1 MDAKEILTRYK
12 NGTLDTASATALLR
26 PTPPATPG
34 GAGAAG
40 PPAPSAPAAPGGV
53 DRDRAAALLRAAA
66 GERGPSAVP
75 SDTPSLPAPAT
86 PGAVDRADAAAL
98 LWAAA
103 GEGRPAAGTPAP
115 AAPGGVDRDRAAA
128 LLRATAGQRGPAAGA
143 AEVPARPAPG
153 GVGHDR
159 TAAGAAGTSS
169 RPAPAAPGG
178 VDRDRAAALL
188 RAAAGENGPAA
199 DMAEGP
205 SRPLLAE
212 PDAVDRDRA
221 AALLRAASG
230 QRGPAAGAAEAP
242 SRPAPGGVGHDRTA
256 AGAATASARPAPG
269 GVDRAEAAAL
279 LRAAAGERRP
289 GGDGP
294 AGGSLERTLP
304 AAAGTA
310 GRVLE
315 PVAVIGYSARFPGA
329 EDADTFWQRL
339 LAGDDLVTEVPAER
353 WKIDEHYDPRPEAE
367 GKSVSKWG
375 AFVDGADRFDAAFF
389 KMPPREAELTDP
401 QARLFL
407 QEAWRALEHA
417 GQRTADLAGTR
428 CGVHA
433 GVMMND
439 YQDLIERTSEHARL
453 AQVMQGNSNSLLAA
467 RIAYHLDLKGPAVT
481 VDTACSSS
489 LVALHQACQ
498 ALWLGDADM
507 MLVGGVTLYLT
518 ELPHVFMSRA
528 GMLSPTGRCRPFD
541 AAADGIVPGEGCAVV
556 VLKPLSRAL
565 ADADPVHA
573 VIRASGLN
581 QDGRT
586 NGITAPSAASQAR
599 LIGDTLGR
607 FGLDAS
613 GLDYVEAHGTGTPLG
628 DPIEVT
634 ALNKVFAPAAR
645 PAGSV
650 PIGSVKGN
658 VGHTSAAAGLAG
670 LLKAIGVVRTG
681 DIPPSLH
688 CTPHTLNPA
697 IPFGEGPFTVATE
710 RRTLPAAPGG
720 RPRRAS
726 VSSFGFSG
734 TNAYV
739 VVEQAPHRPAPT
751 PADRPVTV
759 PLSGRRPTAPADRA
773 AELARWLRSPAGADA
788 ALTDLAHTL
797 ACARDHHPHRVA
809 LLVADRAELL
819 DSLDKLAAGEP
830 DPRRIDP
837 ATDPAHH
844 GDDPRHHDARR
855 YVAGHT
861 VDWSSTCPPAGHRRI
876 PAPGYAFAPDRHYA
890 VPALPPAAPASDE
903 PPLDEPP
910 LDERL
915 LDELVLRTP
924 GWQDSP
930 LPDRQPPALPL
941 LAHDPA
947 GDLAAALG
955 AGSLDA
961 LPAVQD
967 TAPDAVALVLRLT
980 GDETAAFDAVREV
993 LAAFR
998 TQRITLLAVTADV
1011 LRADAARALVQSL
1024 RQENP
1029 RLTGRAL
1036 LLADDGPAAAP
1047 LIRAELACPEPE
1059 FGHLADLRTARRARR
1074 VLHPATLP
1082 QDGFTP
1088 RPDGVYLI
1096 TGGTGGIG
1104 RDLAARLTAHPG
1116 TRVVVCGRTPLADL
1130 DPAHRP
1136 APGGPLRYVRADIAA
1151 PGGAAALV
1159 SDILTHEGTL
1169 TGVFH
1174 AAGVVRDAY
1183 LLRKNSD
1190 DVAAVLAPKT
1200 TGTTALDEATAAL
1213 RLDVF
1218 VLFSSVAA
1226 VSGNI
1231 GQSDYAYANGRLDAF
1246 AEHRAALVAAGQ
1258 RHGRTLSV
1266 QWPLWDVPGM
1276 TIPEPVRRVV
1286 EEHVGMVPLPAALG
1300 ARALERLLSA
1310 KGPQV
1315 VSLFHGR
1322 TEAWHRHLQ
1331 NLHLL
1336 PTPAPAPVS
1345 APEPNA
1351 GPEPVAAPRAG
1362 AATPDG
1368 DLVGLVARTVAE
1380 TLGHAAGTIGP
1391 RTSLEALGLDS
1402 VMIRTLASK
1411 LSARIAPIGPDAL
1424 FGVRDVHELAGHLA
1438 RSLPAAPSTPTPTP
1452 TPTPVPAPAPT
1463 PVPAP
1468 VPAVASTPAAGT
1480 GREPAREPAA
1490 APAGRTAAQEAFA
1503 VVGLAGR
1510 YPGADGPDAFWENLL
1525 VGKDTVGD
1533 LPTDRWADSG
1543 GVRAKGH
1550 FLDRVDAFDAA
1561 FFGLSAH
1568 EAAFTDPQERL
1579 FLEVAWEA
1587 MEDAG
1592 LTGTRLDALTAPDG
1606 EPRSVGVFAG
1616 ITSADYPLLGA
1627 ERWAAGERDMPSG
1640 HYWSLPNRL
1649 SYLLDLRG
1657 PSQPVDTACSSSLVA
1672 LHQAVEALRQ
1682 GECEAALVG
1691 GVNLYLHPS
1700 RFRMLARSG
1709 FLAEDGLCR
1718 SFGAGGAGFGP
1729 GEGAGAVV
1737 LKRLSRALADGDT
1750 VYALVRGTAV
1760 AHGGRTNGFTAPS
1773 PRAQARVLREA
1784 LRRSGTDP
1792 ATVNVIEAHGTG
1804 TELGDPVELTALN
1817 DTYGRGAAAG
1827 VPCSIGS
1834 VKSAVGHGESAA
1846 GITALTKVLLQLRHK
1861 TLAPTLHAEP
1871 VNPRLRLQDTRFT
1884 LQHEAGPWPRLRDE
1898 DGRELPR
1905 RAGISSFGA
1914 GGVNAHVIVE
1924 EYEPPAPTPAD
1935 DGAPQLVL
1943 LSAPSGEHLTAT
1955 ARRLAAHLTGPAA
1968 ATSLAAIARTLRTGR
1983 AAREHRLAVVATD
1996 TAELAAALARF
2007 TDGTPGT
2014 PGAGTVRTGTVAR
2027 DRAAQAPET
2036 DELVATLWRA
2046 GSLEQLAELWVTGW
2060 EIDPTTAPDGDTGT
2074 PGVVPLPPSA
2084 FLRTRRWLPGP
2095 DTAPAPAPTPAP
2107 APDVTAAPPAA
2118 PTPAPALDVPA
2129 PAPQVAPTAPAP
2141 DTAPAPA
2148 GAGHVAVTSAAVTSA
2163 AAASAAV
2170 PGDPRLPALAALVGE
2185 LAAGPGAEG
2194 PIDHA
2199 RTLVEL
2205 GVDSLGLM
2213 NLRFEITERFG
2224 HTLPLQ
2230 LLSEFSVDEL
2240 LAHLSALHAP
2250 DQA

>member
-12 NGTLDTASATALLR
+12 NGTLDTASATALLH
-26 PTPPATPG
+26 PTPAPA
-34 GAGAAG
+34 A
-40 PPAPSAPAAPGGV
+40 PAPVPAAPGGV

-66 GERGPSAVP
+66 GERHPDGGPAADSSDAP
-75 SDTPSLPAPAT
+75 SHSGPEGPV
-86 PGAVDRADAAAL
+86 AVDRADAAAL

-103 GEGRPAAGTPAP
+103 GEGH
-115 AAPGGVDRDRAAA
+115 PGG
-128 LLRATAGQRGPAAGA
+128 GGPAS
-143 AEVPARPAPG
+143 PA
-153 GVGHDR
+153 
-159 TAAGAAGTSS
+159 T
-169 RPAPAAPGG
+169 
-178 VDRDRAAALL
+178 
-188 RAAAGENGPAA
+188 
-199 DMAEGP
+199 
-205 SRPLLAE
+205 

-221 AALLRAASG
+221 AALLRAAG
-230 QRGPAAGAAEAP
+230 RQGGPAAGEATARP
-242 SRPAPGGVGHDRTA
+242 EPAPGVADTSSHPV
-256 AGAATASARPAPG
+256 PAVPG
-269 GVDRAEAAAL
+269 DHAAAL
-279 LRAAAGERRP
+279 LRAAAGESGPAPADGGSVAGAAGASARPGPGASDAAEGTSPHLRGAADGVDRDRAAALLRAAAEERRP
-289 GGDGP
+289 RGDGP
-294 AGGSLERTLP
+294 ALAPSRPGP
-304 AAAGTA
+304 AAGGQARPGPGG
-310 GRVLE
+310 GRALE

-329 EDADTFWQRL
+329 ADADTFWQRL

-353 WKIDEHYDPRPEAE
+353 WRIEEHYDPRPEAE
-367 GKSVSKWG
+367 GKSVSQWG

-439 YQDLIERTSEHARL
+439 YQDLIERHSEHARL

-565 ADADPVHA
+565 ADGDPVHA
-573 VIRASGLN
+573 VVRASGLN

-599 LIGDTLGR
+599 LIGDTLRR

-613 GLDYVEAHGTGTPLG
+613 GIDYVEAHGTGTPLG

-634 ALNKVFAPAAR
+634 ALNKVFGPAAR

-688 CTPHTLNPA
+688 CTLHTLNPA
-697 IPFGEGPFTVATE
+697 IPFGEGPFTVTTE
-710 RRTLPAAPGG
+710 RRTLPAVPGG

-739 VVEQAPHRPAPT
+739 VVEQAPHRPT
-751 PADRPVTV
+751 PALAPGDRPVTV
-759 PLSGRRPTAPADRA
+759 PLSGRRPTAPAGRA

-819 DSLDKLAAGEP
+819 DSLDKLAAGQP

-837 ATDPAHH
+837 ATGPGHH
-844 GDDPRHHDARR
+844 GDDARHENARR
-855 YVAGHT
+855 YVAGHQ
-861 VDWSSTCPPAGHRRI
+861 VDWSRICPPADHRRI

-890 VPALPPAAPASDE
+890 VPAPTPAPAPAGSAV
-903 PPLDEPP
+903 
-910 LDERL
+910 DERL
-915 LDELVLRTP
+915 LDELVLYTP
-924 GWQDSP
+924 GWQDAP
-930 LPDRQPPALPL
+930 LPHRQPPALPL
-941 LAHDPA
+941 FAHDPA

-955 AGSLDA
+955 ASSLDA
-961 LPAVQD
+961 LPTAQD
-967 TAPDAVALVLRLT
+967 AAPDTVALVLRLT
-980 GDETAAFDAVREV
+980 GDETAAFDAVRKT

-998 TQRITLLAVTADV
+998 TQRITLLAVTADE

-1029 RLTGRAL
+1029 RLMGRAL
-1036 LLADDGPAAAP
+1036 LVVDDGPAAAP
-1047 LIRAELACPEPE
+1047 LIRAELACSEPE
-1059 FGHLADLRTARRARR
+1059 FGHLADLRGHRRARR

-1082 QDGFTP
+1082 RDGFTA
-1088 RPDGVYLI
+1088 RPGGVHLI
-1096 TGGTGGIG
+1096 TGGAGGIG

-1136 APGGPLRYVRADIAA
+1136 APGGPVRYVQADITA

-1159 SDILTHEGTL
+1159 SDILAHEGTL

-1183 LLRKNSD
+1183 LLRKSSD

-1200 TGTTALDEATAAL
+1200 TGTAALDEATAAL
-1213 RLDVF
+1213 ALDVF

-1276 TIPEPVRRVV
+1276 TIPEPVRHVV
-1286 EEHVGMVPLPAALG
+1286 EEHIGMVPLPAALG
-1300 ARALERLLSA
+1300 ARALERLLSPQ
-1310 KGPQV
+1310 GPQV

-1322 TEAWHRHLQ
+1322 ADAWHRHLAE
-1331 NLHLL
+1331 LHLL
-1336 PTPAPAPVS
+1336 PTPTEAAPDPAAAAMT
-1345 APEPNA
+1345 APEPAAAPAAVAEPAAVPQPAA
-1351 GPEPVAAPRAG
+1351 GPGGG
-1362 AATPDG
+1362 AAPDG
-1368 DLVGLVARTVAE
+1368 DLVGLVTRTVAE
-1380 TLGHAAGTIGP
+1380 TLGHAPGMIGP

-1438 RSLPAAPSTPTPTP
+1438 RSLPAQPPT
-1452 TPTPVPAPAPT
+1452 PAPAPT
-1463 PVPAP
+1463 SASAAPAL
-1468 VPAVASTPAAGT
+1468 ATPAAPASRP
-1480 GREPAREPAA
+1480 GREPARAPSDGPAGQAA
-1490 APAGRTAAQEAFA
+1490 AHEAFA

-1543 GVRAKGH
+1543 GVHAKGH

-1592 LTGTRLDALTAPDG
+1592 LTGARLEALTAPDG

-1817 DTYGRGAAAG
+1817 DTYGQGAAAG
-1827 VPCSIGS
+1827 VPCSLGS

-1861 TLAPTLHAEP
+1861 TLAPTLHAQP
-1871 VNPRLRLQDTRFT
+1871 VNPQLRLEETRFT
-1884 LQHEAGPWPRLRDE
+1884 LQHEAGPWPRLRDAA
-1898 DGRELPR
+1898 GRELPR

-1924 EYEPPAPTPAD
+1924 EYEPPAPPAAG

-1955 ARRLAAHLTGPAA
+1955 ARRLAGHLAGPAGS
-1968 ATSLAAIARTLRTGR
+1968 TNLAAIAHTLRTGR
-1983 AAREHRLAVVATD
+1983 AAREHRLAIVATS
-1996 TAELAAALARF
+1996 TAELATALARF
-2007 TDGTPGT
+2007 ADGAPGT
-2014 PGAGTVRTGTVAR
+2014 AVLRTGTVAR

-2036 DELVATLWRA
+2036 DELVATLWRS
-2046 GSLEQLAELWVTGW
+2046 GRLEQLAELWVTGW
-2060 EIDPTTAPDGDTGT
+2060 EIGHATPAAGTGT
-2074 PGVVPLPPSA
+2074 TGVVPLPPSA
-2084 FLRTRRWLPGP
+2084 FLPTRRWLPPSGTI
-2095 DTAPAPAPTPAP
+2095 TAPA
-2107 APDVTAAPPAA
+2107 PAA
-2118 PTPAPALDVPA
+2118 PTPAAPALAAPASDVTPTAVAVPTPAPVAPTPVPDTSTMAAPALDAPTPA
-2129 PAPQVAPTAPAP
+2129 LTAPAP
-2141 DTAPAPA
+2141 VPAPDVTPAPA
-2148 GAGHVAVTSAAVTSA
+2148 GPSAADGAGRPAAPDVSPA
-2163 AAASAAV
+2163 AAVS
-2170 PGDPRLPALAALVGE
+2170 GDPRLAAVTALVGE

-2194 PIDHA
+2194 PIDPA

-2230 LLSEFSVDEL
+2230 LLSEFNVDEL
-2240 LAHLSALHAP
+2240 LAHLSALHTP

>member
-1 MDAKEILTRYK
+1 M
-12 NGTLDTASATALLR
+12 
-26 PTPPATPG
+26 
-34 GAGAAG
+34 
-40 PPAPSAPAAPGGV
+40 
-53 DRDRAAALLRAAA
+53 DRDRAATLLRAAA
-66 GERGPSAVP
+66 GERGPG
-75 SDTPSLPAPAT
+75 DGPAT
-86 PGAVDRADAAAL
+86 
-98 LWAAA
+98 AAA
-103 GEGRPAAGTPAP
+103 GTR
-115 AAPGGVDRDRAAA
+115 
-128 LLRATAGQRGPAAGA
+128 
-143 AEVPARPAPG
+143 
-153 GVGHDR
+153 
-159 TAAGAAGTSS
+159 S
-169 RPAPAAPGG
+169 RPAPAAGG
-178 VDRDRAAALL
+178 
-188 RAAAGENGPAA
+188 E
-199 DMAEGP
+199 
-205 SRPLLAE
+205 
-212 PDAVDRDRA
+212 
-221 AALLRAASG
+221 
-230 QRGPAAGAAEAP
+230 
-242 SRPAPGGVGHDRTA
+242 
-256 AGAATASARPAPG
+256 
-269 GVDRAEAAAL
+269 
-279 LRAAAGERRP
+279 
-289 GGDGP
+289 
-294 AGGSLERTLP
+294 
-304 AAAGTA
+304 AGTGRDPSG

-329 EDADTFWQRL
+329 ADADTFWQRL

-353 WKIDEHYDPRPEAE
+353 WRIEEHYDPRPETE

-541 AAADGIVPGEGCAVV
+541 ASADGIVPGEGCAVV

-565 ADADPVHA
+565 ADGDPVHA
-573 VIRASGLN
+573 VVRASGLN

-613 GLDYVEAHGTGTPLG
+613 GIDYVEAHGTGTPLG

-710 RRTLPAAPGG
+710 RRTLPAVPGG

-739 VVEQAPHRPAPT
+739 VVEQAPHRPTPA

-830 DPRRIDP
+830 DPRRVDP
-837 ATDPAHH
+837 ATGPGHH
-844 GDDPRHHDARR
+844 GDDARHDNARR
-855 YVAGHT
+855 YVAGHH
-861 VDWSSTCPPAGHRRI
+861 VDWSRICPPADHRRI

-890 VPALPPAAPASDE
+890 VPAPAPAAQT
-903 PPLDEPP
+903 

-915 LDELVLRTP
+915 LDDLVLYTP
-924 GWQDSP
+924 GWQDTP

-941 LAHDPA
+941 FAHDPA

-955 AGSLDA
+955 ANSLDT
-961 LPAVQD
+961 LPDPQD
-967 TAPDAVALVLRLT
+967 TAPDTVALVLRLT
-980 GDETAAFDAVREV
+980 GDETAAFDAVRKM

-998 TQRITLLAVTADV
+998 TQRITLLAVTADAQ
-1011 LRADAARALVQSL
+1011 RADAARALVQSL

-1029 RLTGRAL
+1029 RLSGRAL
-1036 LLADDGPAAAP
+1036 LVADDGPAAAP
-1047 LIRAELACPEPE
+1047 QIRAELACPEPQ
-1059 FGHLADLRTARRARR
+1059 FGHLADLRTHRRARR

-1082 QDGFTP
+1082 RDGFTP
-1088 RPDGVYLI
+1088 RPGAVHLI
-1096 TGGTGGIG
+1096 TGGAGGIG

-1136 APGGPLRYVRADIAA
+1136 APGGPLRYVQADITA

-1159 SDILTHEGTL
+1159 SDILAHEGTL

-1183 LLRKNSD
+1183 LLRKSTD

-1200 TGTTALDEATAAL
+1200 TGTAALDEATAAL
-1213 RLDVF
+1213 ELDVF

-1276 TIPEPVRRVV
+1276 TIPEPVRQVV

-1300 ARALERLLSA
+1300 ARALERLLSPQ
-1310 KGPQV
+1310 GPQV

-1322 TEAWHRHLQ
+1322 ADAWHRHLGE
-1331 NLHLL
+1331 LHLL
-1336 PTPAPAPVS
+1336 PTPPEA
-1345 APEPNA
+1345 APEPA
-1351 GPEPVAAPRAG
+1351 AVTVTEPAPAVALEPVAVVEPVAAPGGG
-1362 AATPDG
+1362 AAPDR
-1368 DLVGLVARTVAE
+1368 DLVDLVTRTVAE
-1380 TLGHAAGTIGP
+1380 TLGHAPGTIGP

-1438 RSLPAAPSTPTPTP
+1438 RSLPAQPPTPTP
-1452 TPTPVPAPAPT
+1452 AAALAPAPA
-1463 PVPAP
+1463 ASAAS
-1468 VPAVASTPAAGT
+1468 AVGP
-1480 GREPAREPAA
+1480 GREPARGPGDGPAREA
-1490 APAGRTAAQEAFA
+1490 AAQEAFA

-1510 YPGADGPDAFWENLL
+1510 YPGADGLDAFWENLL

-1543 GVRAKGH
+1543 GVHAKGH

-1592 LTGTRLDALTAPDG
+1592 LTGARLEALTAPDG

-1627 ERWAAGERDMPSG
+1627 ERWAVGERDMPSG

-1672 LHQAVEALRQ
+1672 LHQAAEALRQ

-1804 TELGDPVELTALN
+1804 TELGDPVELTALT
-1817 DTYGRGAAAG
+1817 DTYGQGAAAG
-1827 VPCSIGS
+1827 VPCSLGS

-1861 TLAPTLHAEP
+1861 TLAPTLHAQP
-1871 VNPRLRLQDTRFT
+1871 VNPQLRLENTRFT
-1884 LQHEAGPWPRLRDE
+1884 LQHEAGPWPRLRDAA
-1898 DGRELPR
+1898 GRELPR

-1924 EYEPPAPTPAD
+1924 EYEPPAPPADD

-1943 LSAPSGEHLTAT
+1943 LSAPSSEHLTAT
-1955 ARRLAAHLTGPAA
+1955 ARRLAGHLAGPAGS
-1968 ATSLAAIARTLRTGR
+1968 TSLAAIARTLRTGR
-1983 AAREHRLAVVATD
+1983 AAREHRLAIVATG
-1996 TAELAAALARF
+1996 TAELAAALTRF
-2007 TDGTPGT
+2007 ADGAPGT
-2014 PGAGTVRTGTVAR
+2014 GTVRTGTVAR

-2046 GSLEQLAELWVTGW
+2046 GRLEQLAELWVTGW
-2060 EIDPTTAPDGDTGT
+2060 EIDLETPDRDTKT
-2074 PGVVPLPPSA
+2074 GVVPLPPSA
-2084 FLRTRRWLPGP
+2084 FLRTRRWLPPSGTTAP
-2095 DTAPAPAPTPAP
+2095 APETTPPAPAVPAPAPERAPTAPAAPAPALDMTPTAPAAPAPAP
-2107 APDVTAAPPAA
+2107 
-2118 PTPAPALDVPA
+2118 ALAGP
-2129 PAPQVAPTAPAP
+2129 
-2141 DTAPAPA
+2141 PAPA
-2148 GAGHVAVTSAAVTSA
+2148 GAGRPA
-2163 AAASAAV
+2163 AAAAAV
-2170 PGDPRLPALAALVGE
+2170 PGDPRLAAVAALVGE

-2194 PIDHA
+2194 PIDPA

>member
-12 NGTLDTASATALLR
+12 NGTLDTASATALLH
-26 PTPPATPG
+26 PAP
-34 GAGAAG
+34 A
-40 PPAPSAPAAPGGV
+40 PAPSAPDVV

-66 GERGPSAVP
+66 GERRPGTG
-75 SDTPSLPAPAT
+75 DPAPA
-86 PGAVDRADAAAL
+86 D
-98 LWAAA
+98 
-103 GEGRPAAGTPAP
+103 
-115 AAPGGVDRDRAAA
+115 GG
-128 LLRATAGQRGPAAGA
+128 GPAARATGT
-143 AEVPARPAPG
+143 PARPASATS
-153 GVGHDR
+153 GVADVP
-159 TAAGAAGTSS
+159 S
-169 RPAPAAPGG
+169 RPALAASGATDTPSQRLPGAADA

-188 RAAAGENGPAA
+188 RAAAGEGAP
-199 DMAEGP
+199 EGT
-205 SRPLLAE
+205 AT
-212 PDAVDRDRA
+212 A
-221 AALLRAASG
+221 AAG
-230 QRGPAAGAAEAP
+230 AP
-242 SRPAPGGVGHDRTA
+242 SRPATA
-256 AGAATASARPAPG
+256 AGGQARSGRDPKG
-269 GVDRAEAAAL
+269 GRA
-279 LRAAAGERRP
+279 
-289 GGDGP
+289 
-294 AGGSLERTLP
+294 
-304 AAAGTA
+304 
-310 GRVLE
+310 LE
-315 PVAVIGYSARFPGA
+315 PIAVVGYSARFPGA
-329 EDADTFWQRL
+329 ADADTFWQRL

-353 WKIDEHYDPRPEAE
+353 WRIEEHYDPRPEAE
-367 GKSVSKWG
+367 GMSVSKWG

-541 AAADGIVPGEGCAVV
+541 ASADGIVPGEGCAVV

-565 ADADPVHA
+565 ADGDPVHA
-573 VIRASGLN
+573 VVRASGLN

-613 GLDYVEAHGTGTPLG
+613 GIDYVEAHGTGTPLG

-634 ALNKVFAPAAR
+634 ALNRVFAPAAR

-670 LLKAIGVVRTG
+670 LLKAVGVVRTG

-688 CTPHTLNPA
+688 CTPRTLNPA

-739 VVEQAPHRPAPT
+739 VVEQAPDRPTPT

-819 DSLDKLAAGEP
+819 DSLDKLAAGQP
-830 DPRRIDP
+830 DSRRVDP
-837 ATDPAHH
+837 ATGPGPH
-844 GDDPRHHDARR
+844 GDDARLENARR
-855 YVAGHT
+855 YVAGHP
-861 VDWSSTCPPAGHRRI
+861 VDWSRICPPADHRRI

-890 VPALPPAAPASDE
+890 VPAPAPAGQD
-903 PPLDEPP
+903 

-915 LDELVLRTP
+915 LDELVLYTP

-941 LAHDPA
+941 FAHDPA

-955 AGSLDA
+955 AHSLDA
-961 LPAVQD
+961 LPTAQD
-967 TAPDAVALVLRLT
+967 TAPDTVALVLRLA
-980 GDETAAFDAVREV
+980 GDETAAFDAVRTV

-998 TQRITLLAVTADV
+998 TQRITLLAVTADA

-1029 RLTGRAL
+1029 RLNGRAL
-1036 LLADDGPAAAP
+1036 LVADDGPAAAP
-1047 LIRAELACPEPE
+1047 LIRAELAFPEPE
-1059 FGHLADLRTARRARR
+1059 FGHLADLRGHRRARR

-1082 QDGFTP
+1082 GDGFTP
-1088 RPDGVYLI
+1088 RPGAVHLI
-1096 TGGTGGIG
+1096 TGGAGGIG
-1104 RDLAARLTAHPG
+1104 RDLAARLTAHRG

-1136 APGGPLRYVRADIAA
+1136 TPGGPLRYVQADITA

-1159 SDILTHEGTL
+1159 SDILAHEGTL

-1183 LLRKNSD
+1183 LLRKSTD

-1200 TGTTALDEATAAL
+1200 TGTAALDEATAAL
-1213 RLDVF
+1213 ELDVF

-1310 KGPQV
+1310 QGPQV

-1322 TEAWHRHLQ
+1322 ADAWHRHLKE
-1331 NLHLL
+1331 LHLL
-1336 PTPAPAPVS
+1336 PTPPRA
-1345 APEPNA
+1345 APEPA
-1351 GPEPVAAPRAG
+1351 PAAAPEPAVAAVTGPAAAPGPVAAAQPVTAPGGG
-1362 AATPDG
+1362 AAPDR
-1368 DLVGLVARTVAE
+1368 DLVDLVTRTVAE
-1380 TLGHAAGTIGP
+1380 TLGHAPGTIGP
-1391 RTSLEALGLDS
+1391 RTSMEALGLDS

-1411 LSARIAPIGPDAL
+1411 LSVRIAPIGPDAL

-1438 RSLPAAPSTPTPTP
+1438 RSLPA
-1452 TPTPVPAPAPT
+1452 PTPVPTSASAAPAPAASA
-1463 PVPAP
+1463 VGPAG
-1468 VPAVASTPAAGT
+1468 A
-1480 GREPAREPAA
+1480 PAREPGN
-1490 APAGRTAAQEAFA
+1490 APAGESAAGEAATQEAFA

-1543 GVRAKGH
+1543 GVHAKGH

-1592 LTGTRLDALTAPDG
+1592 LTGARLEALTAPDG

-1804 TELGDPVELTALN
+1804 TELGDPVELTALT
-1817 DTYGRGAAAG
+1817 DTYGQGAAAG
-1827 VPCSIGS
+1827 VPCSLGS

-1861 TLAPTLHAEP
+1861 TLAPTLHAQP
-1871 VNPRLRLQDTRFT
+1871 VNPQLRLENTRFT
-1884 LQHEAGPWPRLRDE
+1884 LQHEAGPWLRLRDAA
-1898 DGRELPR
+1898 GRELPR

-1924 EYEPPAPTPAD
+1924 EYEPPAPAAGD

-1955 ARRLAAHLTGPAA
+1955 ARRLAGHLAGPASS
-1968 ATSLAAIARTLRTGR
+1968 TSLAAIARTLRTGR
-1983 AAREHRLAVVATD
+1983 AAREHRLAIVATG
-1996 TAELAAALARF
+1996 TAELAAAFARF
-2007 TDGTPGT
+2007 ADGAPGT
-2014 PGAGTVRTGTVAR
+2014 GTVRTGTIAH

-2046 GSLEQLAELWVTGW
+2046 GRLEQLAELWVTGW
-2060 EIDPTTAPDGDTGT
+2060 EIDLRTPADDTGT
-2074 PGVVPLPPSA
+2074 TGVVPLPPSA
-2084 FLRTRRWLPGP
+2084 FLRTRRWLPRP
-2095 DTAPAPAPTPAP
+2095 DTTPTPTPTPAAPAATPTPAVPAPDATPTPAVP
-2107 APDVTAAPPAA
+2107 APDVTRV
-2118 PTPAPALDVPA
+2118 VPA
-2129 PAPQVAPTAPAP
+2129 VPVPAV
-2141 DTAPAPA
+2141 DVIPAPA
-2148 GAGHVAVTSAAVTSA
+2148 GPPAPA
-2163 AAASAAV
+2163 AAAAAAV
-2170 PGDPRLPALAALVGE
+2170 SGDPRLAAVAALVGE

-2194 PIDHA
+2194 PIDPA

>member
-1 MDAKEILTRYK
+1 MDRDRA
-12 NGTLDTASATALLR
+12 AALLR
-26 PTPPATPG
+26 
-34 GAGAAG
+34 AAG
-40 PPAPSAPAAPGGV
+40 GQGGPAAGEATARPAPAADGV

-66 GERGPSAVP
+66 GESSSV
-75 SDTPSLPAPAT
+75 
-86 PGAVDRADAAAL
+86 
-98 LWAAA
+98 AAA
-103 GEGRPAAGTPAP
+103 GGGSGATGDPA
-115 AAPGGVDRDRAAA
+115 
-128 LLRATAGQRGPAAGA
+128 
-143 AEVPARPAPG
+143 
-153 GVGHDR
+153 
-159 TAAGAAGTSS
+159 
-169 RPAPAAPGG
+169 RPAPAAPGAG
-178 VDRDRAAALL
+178 EAPSRPVPAVPGDRAAALL
-188 RAAAGENGPAA
+188 RAAAGESGPAPDGA
-199 DMAEGP
+199 GTPARPGP
-205 SRPLLAE
+205 
-212 PDAVDRDRA
+212 AVPGDRA
-221 AALLRAASG
+221 AALLRAA
-230 QRGPAAGAAEAP
+230 AEEP
-242 SRPAPGGVGHDRTA
+242 R
-256 AGAATASARPAPG
+256 
-269 GVDRAEAAAL
+269 
-279 LRAAAGERRP
+279 
-289 GGDGP
+289 GDGP
-294 AGGSLERTLP
+294 AGAPSRTGP
-304 AAAGTA
+304 AAGGQARPGPAG
-310 GRVLE
+310 GRAPE

-329 EDADTFWQRL
+329 ADADTFWQRL

-353 WKIDEHYDPRPEAE
+353 WRIEEHYDPRPEAE

-439 YQDLIERTSEHARL
+439 YQDLIERHSEHARL

-528 GMLSPTGRCRPFD
+528 GMLSPTGRCRPFA

-565 ADADPVHA
+565 ADGDPVHA
-573 VIRASGLN
+573 VVRASGLN

-613 GLDYVEAHGTGTPLG
+613 GIDFVEAHGTGTPLG

-697 IPFGEGPFTVATE
+697 IPFGEGPFTVTTE
-710 RRTLPAAPGG
+710 RRTLPAVPGG

-739 VVEQAPHRPAPT
+739 VVEQAPHRPTSA

-837 ATDPAHH
+837 ATGPGHY
-844 GDDPRHHDARR
+844 GDDARHDNARR
-855 YVAGHT
+855 YVAGQQ
-861 VDWSSTCPPAGHRRI
+861 VDWSRVCPPADHRRI

-890 VPALPPAAPASDE
+890 VPAPAPAPTPASA
-903 PPLDEPP
+903 PAGPAV
-910 LDERL
+910 DERL
-915 LDELVLRTP
+915 LDELVLYTP
-924 GWQDSP
+924 GWQDTP
-930 LPDRQPPALPL
+930 LPHRQPPALPL
-941 LAHDPA
+941 FAHDPA

-955 AGSLDA
+955 ASSLDA
-961 LPAVQD
+961 LPTAQD
-967 TAPDAVALVLRLT
+967 TAPDTVALVLRLT
-980 GDETAAFDAVREV
+980 GDETAAFDAVRRT

-998 TQRITLLAVTADV
+998 TQRITLLAVTADE

-1029 RLTGRAL
+1029 RLMGRAL
-1036 LLADDGPAAAP
+1036 LVVDDGPAAVP

-1059 FGHLADLRTARRARR
+1059 FGHLADLRGHRRARR

-1082 QDGFTP
+1082 RDGFSL
-1088 RPDGVYLI
+1088 RPGGVHLI
-1096 TGGTGGIG
+1096 TGGAGGIG

-1136 APGGPLRYVRADIAA
+1136 APGGPVRYVQADITA

-1159 SDILTHEGTL
+1159 SDILAHEGTL

-1183 LLRKNSD
+1183 LLRKSSD

-1200 TGTTALDEATAAL
+1200 TGTAALDEATAAL
-1213 RLDVF
+1213 ALDVF

-1276 TIPEPVRRVV
+1276 TIPEPVRHVV

-1300 ARALERLLSA
+1300 ARALERLLSPQ
-1310 KGPQV
+1310 GPQV

-1322 TEAWHRHLQ
+1322 ADAWHRHLAE
-1331 NLHLL
+1331 LHLL
-1336 PTPAPAPVS
+1336 PTPTEA
-1345 APEPNA
+1345 APEPAAAPAAVAEPAAVPEPAA
-1351 GPEPVAAPRAG
+1351 GPGGG
-1362 AATPDG
+1362 AAPDG
-1368 DLVGLVARTVAE
+1368 DLVDMVTRTVAE
-1380 TLGHAAGTIGP
+1380 TLGHAPGTIGP

-1438 RSLPAAPSTPTPTP
+1438 RSLPAPTPTP
-1452 TPTPVPAPAPT
+1452 ASTPASAPAPAPAPT
-1463 PVPAP
+1463 PALAAPAL
-1468 VPAVASTPAAGT
+1468 AAPAASAT
-1480 GREPAREPAA
+1480 RPGREPAREPSDG
-1490 APAGRTAAQEAFA
+1490 PAGQAAAQEAFA

-1543 GVRAKGH
+1543 GVHAKGH

-1592 LTGTRLDALTAPDG
+1592 LTGARLEALTAPDG

-1784 LRRSGTDP
+1784 LRRSSTDP

-1817 DTYGRGAAAG
+1817 DTYGQGAAAG
-1827 VPCSIGS
+1827 VPCSLGS

-1861 TLAPTLHAEP
+1861 TLAPTLHAQP
-1871 VNPRLRLQDTRFT
+1871 VNPQLRLEDTRFT
-1884 LQHEAGPWPRLRDE
+1884 LQHEAGPWPRLRDAA
-1898 DGRELPR
+1898 GRELPR

-1924 EYEPPAPTPAD
+1924 EYEPAAPSAAAA

-1955 ARRLAAHLTGPAA
+1955 ARRLAGHLAGPAGS
-1968 ATSLAAIARTLRTGR
+1968 TSLAAIARTLRTGR
-1983 AAREHRLAVVATD
+1983 AAREHRLAIVATS
-1996 TAELAAALARF
+1996 TAELATALARF
-2007 TDGTPGT
+2007 ADGAPGT
-2014 PGAGTVRTGTVAR
+2014 GIVRTGTVAR

-2036 DELVATLWRA
+2036 DALVATLWRS
-2046 GSLEQLAELWVTGW
+2046 GRLEQLAELWVTGW
-2060 EIDPTTAPDGDTGT
+2060 EIDLGTPAAGTGT
-2074 PGVVPLPPSA
+2074 TGVVPLPPSA
-2084 FLRTRRWLPGP
+2084 FLRTRRWLPPSGTT
-2095 DTAPAPAPTPAP
+2095 TA
-2107 APDVTAAPPAA
+2107 TATAPAA
-2118 PTPAPALDVPA
+2118 PTPTAPALPAPALDVTPTAVAVPTPAPVAPTPVLGTSTLAAAPALAVPA
-2129 PAPQVAPTAPAP
+2129 PAPVP
-2141 DTAPAPA
+2141 DVAPAPA
-2148 GAGHVAVTSAAVTSA
+2148 GPSAADGDGRPAAPDVSPA
-2163 AAASAAV
+2163 AAVS
-2170 PGDPRLPALAALVGE
+2170 GDPRLAAVAALVGE

-2194 PIDHA
+2194 PIDPA

-2224 HTLPLQ
+2224 HTLALQ